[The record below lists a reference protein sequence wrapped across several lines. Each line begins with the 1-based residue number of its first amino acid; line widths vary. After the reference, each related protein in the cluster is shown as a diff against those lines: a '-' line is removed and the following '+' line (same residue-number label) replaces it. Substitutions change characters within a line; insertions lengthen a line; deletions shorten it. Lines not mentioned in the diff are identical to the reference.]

1 MRQQLT
7 AAKPNCLVVGL
18 QKFELLINV
27 GCTLREKIFEFRQ
40 QGLAATVS
48 NNAPRK
54 MYTDISEINNNN
66 AKAFRFQ

>member
-40 QGLAATVS
+40 LGLAAAVVHHF
-48 NNAPRK
+48 
-54 MYTDISEINNNN
+54 
-66 AKAFRFQ
+66 AKFLRTEM

>member
-7 AAKPNCLVVGL
+7 AAKPNCLVAGL

-27 GCTLREKIFEFRQ
+27 GCILREKIFEFRQ

-48 NNAPRK
+48 NQQIN
-54 MYTDISEINNNN
+54 TLQIHLISLDFI
-66 AKAFRFQ
+66 KLQLDLY